1 VGKDTS
7 SRPYVVG
14 LTGGIGS
21 GKSTV
26 ASLFA
31 VSGVGCIDADVISRE
46 LVCKGSPALQRI
58 TDHFGAEILLGDG
71 SLDRRKLRSLV
82 FSRPEERLWLESLLH
97 PLVRREITDALQQC
111 KDKWILL
118 MAPLLLENNLD
129 SLCDRVLVVDSTE
142 TLQVSRTMDRDGVT
156 GEDVLHVMAS
166 QMPRQER
173 LARADD
179 VIANDGSLATLESAV
194 KKLKIFYDQQAD
206 NTHPAG

>member
-1 VGKDTS
+1 VREATS

-31 VSGVGCIDADVISRE
+31 GCGIRCIDADTISRE
-46 LVCKGSPALQRI
+46 LVSKGAPALQQI
-58 TDHFGAEILLGDG
+58 AGHFGADILLEDG

-82 FSRPEERLWLESLLH
+82 FSRPEARQWLEALLH
-97 PLVRREITDALQQC
+97 PLVRDQIIHALQQS

-118 MAPLLLENNLD
+118 IAPLLLENNLD
-129 SLCDRVLVVDSTE
+129 SICDRVLVVDT
-142 TLQVSRTMDRDGVT
+142 TAALQVSRTMHRDAVS
-156 GEDVLHVMAS
+156 GEEVLHIIAS
-166 QMPRQER
+166 QLARQER

-179 VIANDGSLATLESAV
+179 VIDNSGSLAALESAV
-194 KKLKIFYDQQAD
+194 NKLKHFYDKQAD
-206 NTHPAG
+206 NPHPAG